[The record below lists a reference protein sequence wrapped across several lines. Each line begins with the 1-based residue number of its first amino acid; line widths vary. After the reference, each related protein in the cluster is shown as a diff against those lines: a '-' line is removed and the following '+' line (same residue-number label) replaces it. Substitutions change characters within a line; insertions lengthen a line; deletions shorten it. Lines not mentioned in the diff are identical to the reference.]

1 MQHYNWVGLNRQN
14 KKKGRYRILTNK
26 SITKSCTIETKFNKT
41 IEFMNVK
48 LNLTNNE
55 SMMICLYYD
64 KQDFRSTRKESA
76 NEFNEISTYIN
87 VLIVIHTFPYLVI
100 LMPK

>member
-26 SITKSCTIETKFNKT
+26 SITKSCTIEPNFNKT

-48 LNLTNNE
+48 LNLTNDE
-55 SMMICLYYD
+55 SMMVCLYYY
-64 KQDFRSTRKESA
+64 KQDSRSTRKESA
-76 NEFNEISTYIN
+76 N
-87 VLIVIHTFPYLVI
+87 
-100 LMPK
+100 